1 MENNMSMVKVF
12 ENEQFGAVRTIED
25 GDKVLFSATD
35 VARALGYSN
44 PHDAI
49 KRHCKGVV
57 KHEGV
62 SITKNQHG
70 TKTEQRNEMSF
81 IPEGDV
87 YRLIARS
94 KLPEAEKFEKWV
106 FDEVLPTIRKTGGY
120 INSSQQLVETYFPT
134 VDPDQKVA
142 IGLLFE
148 NIRVQQEQL
157 RIAKPKADYFDKL
170 VDAGANLGIRQ
181 FAKELK
187 VSERKLVKFM
197 LDNKYLYRDK
207 KGKLLP
213 YAEYTGK
220 LFEVKEFVA
229 ENGYTNVKTLF
240 TPAGRDYFLKLGIVD
255 KLKEA
260 C

>member
-1 MENNMSMVKVF
+1 MSTYFANTTPEQQTALELTF
-12 ENEQFGAVRTIED
+12 EN
-25 GDKVLFSATD
+25 L
-35 VARALGYSN
+35 
-44 PHDAI
+44 
-49 KRHCKGVV
+49 
-57 KHEGV
+57 
-62 SITKNQHG
+62 
-70 TKTEQRNEMSF
+70 
-81 IPEGDV
+81 
-87 YRLIARS
+87 RLA
-94 KLPEAEKFEKWV
+94 
-106 FDEVLPTIRKTGGY
+106 
-120 INSSQQLVETYFPT
+120 
-134 VDPDQKVA
+134 
-142 IGLLFE
+142 
-148 NIRVQQEQL
+148 QEQL

-197 LDNKYLYRDK
+197 LDNKYLFRDK

-213 YAEYTGK
+213 YAEYTGT

-240 TPAGRDYFLKLGIVD
+240 TPAGRDYFLKLGIAD

>member
-1 MENNMSMVKVF
+1 MENTMTSMVKIF

-25 GDKVLFSATD
+25 GDKVLFCGSD
-35 VARALGYSN
+35 VAKALGYTN
-44 PHDAI
+44 PNKAI
-49 KRHCKGVV
+49 NDHCRA
-57 KHEGV
+57 
-62 SITKNQHG
+62 ITKRYTPISG
-70 TKTEQRNEMSF
+70 KTQAINF

-120 INSSQQLVETYFPT
+120 INNARQLVSTYFANTTPEQQT
-134 VDPDQKVA
+134 A
-142 IGLLFE
+142 LELTFE
-148 NIRVQQEQL
+148 NLRLAQEQL
-157 RIAKPKADYFDKL
+157 RVAKPKADYFDKL

-213 YAEYTGK
+213 YAEYTGT

-229 ENGYTNVKTLF
+229 GNGYTNVKTLF